1 MTDPAPPPTPLR
13 PIDSD
18 DAPAA
23 GEVESAG
30 RSCLVIILL
39 GVVLLLVVCLG
50 VAGRWVLAQ

>member
-1 MTDPAPPPTPLR
+1 MTDPVPRPAPLH
-13 PIDSD
+13 PIDPD